1 MPKPNHLSRC
11 ISTLLVLGAL
21 GAGVNALAQA
31 PNPTPG
37 GSQFSIERQ
46 SLDAAL
52 SAFSRSTGLQVVADA
67 RLTNGRESSAVNGT
81 MSTEAALK
89 QLLNGSGLVAQIVDG
104 TVYVRSETSGS
115 ASPAAA
121 PAPIERTNSGN
132 ESATTLDAVVVV
144 SGYRSALN
152 SARNAKRNAS
162 DIRDSIFADDIA
174 DFADLNLAEAIQR
187 VPGVYITRDGG
198 EGRQV
203 ALRGLGPDYTRV
215 QLNGL
220 EALTTT
226 ASTDQRGAVNRGR
239 AFDFNVFASEL
250 FNRVDVRKST
260 EASLDEGGIAG
271 TVDLRTAKPFDYD
284 GFKLAASGQAFY
296 SDRAGEA
303 SPRMAF
309 LMSNT
314 WGDEFGAL
322 VSVAYTDRLVV
333 EDGVQTI
340 RWQSGGWNLANVAST
355 VDPAIVAR
363 LNSSG
368 ADRLF
373 YPRTPR
379 YFNFIHD
386 QQRLGV
392 TGALQWRPSDALEFD
407 YDVLFADYDAVRYE
421 NFLDAPSFTRTNAT
435 GLPETIVR
443 SLQVAGND
451 IVRADLG
458 NVDNRL
464 DARRDD
470 SETRFIQHSLVGR
483 WTATDRLALR
493 GLIGFSESE
502 FQNDTL
508 TLQAVSNN
516 SNFGWDF
523 TGNDRVPLWNWGVD
537 LDSPD
542 PWRLDLYR
550 PRRNEV
556 ENGYR
561 SAKLDVDYSL
571 GSVLLRAGLAQTRYD
586 FRQRDFG
593 ADVSTTG
600 LIRGRTIDD
609 LVIGLP
615 YGFGGNFSLPTGA
628 PSTWLVLD
636 IDRADRALN
645 LSQFNAA
652 RTAAIASEDR
662 DVREETFGAYVQAD
676 FDWAIG
682 STLLRGNVGV
692 RRAST
697 DLTASGTLASL
708 PVTLRRDYAR
718 NLPSL
723 NLTWELNDDVQ
734 VRFAANRNFTRP
746 TLGSLTPNGSVS
758 LTTRTISYGNPDLEP
773 FSADSYDLS
782 FEWYY
787 SDDGYMA
794 VSPFY
799 KAVDVFVVN
808 QSTQQAYRDTGLPIA
823 LLGDQTQATPADV
836 FTVRRP
842 VNGGDAN
849 VRGLE
854 LLAQQAFTF
863 LPGWLAQTGVAA
875 NYTFVDSEALF
886 AFPDGSQRTFA
897 LPGVSRHSANLTAYY
912 EDERFGLRISG
923 NYRDRYLT
931 TVPGANGNDSAGVN
945 AATYMDFSAFVNLA
959 DDFKLT
965 FEALNLSNEAEDQY
979 VDTSDR
985 VNSYAKS
992 GRQYLVGLRY
1002 TFR

>member
-1 MPKPNHLSRC
+1 MPKLSRLSCC
-11 ISTLLVLGAL
+11 ISTLLFIGAF
-21 GAGVNALAQA
+21 GAAVDTRAQA
-31 PNPTPG
+31 PVAQPVTM
-37 GSQFSIERQ
+37 QFTIQRQ

-52 SAFSRSTGLQVVADA
+52 NAFSRSSGLQVVADA
-67 RLTNGRESSAVNGT
+67 RLTTGKESAPLVGR
-81 MSTEAALK
+81 MSVDAALV
-89 QLLNGSGLVAQIVDG
+89 QLLAGTGLAARIVDG
-104 TVYVRSETSGS
+104 TVYVQAA
-115 ASPAAA
+115 ASPQPQAA
-121 PAPIERTNSGN
+121 PRPQLERST
-132 ESATTLDAVVVV
+132 SADADVTQLDSVVVV

-152 SARNAKRNAS
+152 SARNSKRNAS
-162 DIRDSIFADDIA
+162 DIRDSLIADDIA
-174 DFADLNLAEAIQR
+174 DVADLNLAEAIQR

-250 FNRVDVRKST
+250 FNRIDVRKST

-271 TVDLRTAKPFDYD
+271 TVDLRTAKPFDYE
-284 GFKLAASGQAFY
+284 GFKLATSAQAFY

-303 SPRMAF
+303 SPRTAF
-309 LMSNT
+309 LVSNT
-314 WGDEFGAL
+314 WGDQFGAL
-322 VSVAYTDRLVV
+322 LSVAYTDRLVV

-363 LNSSG
+363 LNSTG

-392 TGALQWRPSDALEFD
+392 TTALQWHPSEFLEFD
-407 YDVLFADYDAVRYE
+407 YDILYADYDAVRYE
-421 NFLDAPSFTRTNAT
+421 NFLDAPSFTRTNST
-435 GLPETIVR
+435 GLPETRVR
-443 SLQVAGND
+443 SLQVVGND
-451 IVRADLG
+451 IVRAELS
-458 NVDNRL
+458 NVDTRL

-483 WTATDRLALR
+483 WTATDRLAVR
-493 GLIGFSESE
+493 GLVGFSESKFE
-502 FQNDTL
+502 NDTL

-516 SNFGWDF
+516 SDFGWDF

-537 LDSPD
+537 LGSAE

-556 ENGYR
+556 DNGYR

-586 FRQRDFG
+586 FKQRDFG
-593 ADVSTTG
+593 ADVTTAG
-600 LIRGRTIDD
+600 LIRGRRIDD
-609 LVIGLP
+609 LVVALP
-615 YGFGGNFSLPTGA
+615 YGFGDNFALPGGA
-628 PSTWLVLD
+628 PTSWLVVDL
-636 IDRADRALN
+636 DRAEGVLNLAQFAASRAL
-645 LSQFNAA
+645 
-652 RTAAIASEDR
+652 AIASEDR
-662 DVREETFGAYVQAD
+662 DVREDTAAAYLQAD
-676 FDWAIG
+676 FDWTLG

-697 DLTASGTLASL
+697 ELTASGTLAAL

-723 NLTWELNDDVQ
+723 NLAWELNDQWQ
-734 VRFAANRNFTRP
+734 VRLAANRNFTRP

-758 LTTRTISYGNPDLEP
+758 LTTRTINYGNPDLQP
-773 FSADSYDLS
+773 FAADSYDLS

-799 KAVDVFVVN
+799 KAVDVFVVS

-823 LLGDQTQATPADV
+823 LLGDQSQATAADV

-854 LLAQQAFTF
+854 MLAQQAFTF
-863 LPGWLAQTGVAA
+863 LPGWLAHTGVAA
-875 NYTFVDSEALF
+875 NYTFVDSDALF
-886 AFPDGSQRTFA
+886 AFPDGNQRNFA

-912 EDERFGLRISG
+912 EDDRFGLRLSG

-931 TVPGANGNDSAGVN
+931 AVPGANGNDSAGVN
-945 AATYMDFSAFVNLA
+945 AATYVDFSAFVNLGKEM
-959 DDFKLT
+959 KLT
-965 FEALNLSNEAEDQY
+965 FEALNLTNEAEDQY